1 MKHKQTLRRGLSIL
15 LSLVL
20 CLSLLPATA
29 LAEGTATATETAD
42 FTTDAEAALALL
54 NAAKTE
60 GAANSEWDPATSTL
74 TLKGVD
80 FTTSAAIAVK
90 LPDGATIVLADGTEN
105 TIASTADNAYMSYGI
120 YATNGLTIE
129 GSGTLTVRSAKATT
143 NLSNSVSYGIYAD
156 AGDITISGG
165 TVTATGGKAA
175 TNSRGIDAYTNVTI
189 SG

>member
-60 GAANSEWDPATSTL
+60 GAADSEWDPATSTL

-80 FTTSAAIAVK
+80 FTTSAQTAVK
-90 LPDGATIVLADGTEN
+90 LPDGATIVLAEGTTN
-105 TIASTADNAYMSYGI
+105 TITSIYSSAEEIISSGI
-120 YATNGLTIE
+120 YGEGGLIITGE
-129 GSGTLTVRSAKATT
+129 GQL
-143 NLSNSVSYGIYAD
+143 
-156 AGDITISGG
+156 
-165 TVTATGGKAA
+165 TATGGDGKG
-175 TNSRGIDAYTNVTI
+175 SSGGI
-189 SG
+189 

>member
-42 FTTDAEAALALL
+42 FITNATAALALL
-54 NAAKTE
+54 NDAKTE

-80 FTTSAAIAVK
+80 FT
-90 LPDGATIVLADGTEN
+90 
-105 TIASTADNAYMSYGI
+105 
-120 YATNGLTIE
+120 
-129 GSGTLTVRSAKATT
+129 AK
-143 NLSNSVSYGIYAD
+143 SKDDV
-156 AGDITISGG
+156 
-165 TVTATGGKAA
+165 
-175 TNSRGIDAYTNVTI
+175 
-189 SG
+189 